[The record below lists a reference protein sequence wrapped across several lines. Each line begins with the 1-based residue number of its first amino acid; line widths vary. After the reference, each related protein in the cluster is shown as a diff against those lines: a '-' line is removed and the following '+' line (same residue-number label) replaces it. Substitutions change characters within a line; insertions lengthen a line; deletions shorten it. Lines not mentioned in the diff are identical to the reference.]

1 MDCFSS
7 HCRYRSSSSDL
18 LAENAEQL
26 DRDSS
31 ERTGSD
37 HFRACFAATRSDYT
51 GNTAGR

>member
-18 LAENAEQL
+18 LAEITEQL

-31 ERTGSD
+31 ERTGPD
-37 HFRACFAATRSDYT
+37 HFRAGFAATRIDYT
-51 GNTAGR
+51 GNTAGS